1 MYLVQVLEHKL
12 KVLKQTRGLATVTSR
27 FRRYFLLHHLNFI
40 DLQDLVAK
48 VSRSPFL
55 GLCCPMQS
63 YEHSWYNCSTCC
75 GPSHWSAP
83 LTLTSVMLTH
93 TKLTLSLITILVAL
107 EGIESF
113 APHSPTGG
121 ICSPPQASCSRS
133 RLLSTSDNDQPTEVP
148 REDELSD
155 LDARVL
161 QSMLQDGSLDLT
173 TEDDMLKLL
182 ERASGPKDAPKP
194 ASPSDSDYESQ
205 TLQALL
211 DTKLWKALSAKKD
224 DLLES
229 AKIYIENRIERDTK
243 LLASLGLFV
252 WDRVV
257 RDVARA
263 LPAAGSSGAAVGRAV
278 RTATKQLGSASSFRD
293 VVNEAVKSST
303 QPEKLNL
310 QDVNLYE
317 ELNTPLDE
325 IKSVTQAIQD
335 ILKGE
340 TSASSSQRGIR
351 SAAPAGQKT
360 RTERQQRAYQKRKQT
375 VLKREKEGLDVR
387 RVAGTVVDAA
397 YEVRRDLQVEVN
409 KPGYKTERVRTAI
422 AAGAETTS
430 RVIAAARDGQP
441 GAWKNILFGSKAKE
455 QVLELES
462 ADSLLPVLPD
472 LPEIPSEPVLVA
484 PLVPLPAELLDEQ
497 ASVVSRLKL
506 CIEKPEDTWLTQT
519 VLASTTTKVD
529 SDALRDVVTAM
540 IIARDDLTVTEPEPK
555 SMKNLIS
562 NLRKVKSTI
571 DAVNAMAEASAGPQI
586 ANNMRNILYGYDPD
600 DEIQP
605 TLLALDDIQAIY
617 QKDVID
623 AEKTAEAMYEAAVEE
638 RERAIVE
645 WEKVFNERERIIQ
658 QAKEIAANLAAEEA
672 LAAATAEAAMSR
684 RQTRAESGVA
694 TDVTVDT
701 TAIDASFEK
710 SRSTAP
716 RYTSSSDVE
725 VVVDDFTESAVAEV
739 VIDDYDVDD
748 EDVIL
753 RTVSDVLDDEE
764 DEPNLLADVTL
775 RSLDVV
781 LAVSEKAILLLP
793 GVIKVAVTASSRL
806 DNVSRGGLGRIG
818 WNRLGHTDK
827 GSKRY

>member
-1 MYLVQVLEHKL
+1 MEVQ
-12 KVLKQTRGLATVTSR
+12 
-27 FRRYFLLHHLNFI
+27 
-40 DLQDLVAK
+40 
-48 VSRSPFL
+48 
-55 GLCCPMQS
+55 
-63 YEHSWYNCSTCC
+63 
-75 GPSHWSAP
+75 
-83 LTLTSVMLTH
+83 
-93 TKLTLSLITILVAL
+93 
-107 EGIESF
+107 
-113 APHSPTGG
+113 
-121 ICSPPQASCSRS
+121 
-133 RLLSTSDNDQPTEVP
+133 
-148 REDELSD
+148 REDEQLSD

-161 QSMLQDGSLDLT
+161 KSMLQDGSLDLT
-173 TEDDMLKLL
+173 TEEDMLKLI

-194 ASPSDSDYESQ
+194 EIPRDNSDYESQ
-205 TLQALL
+205 TLQALM

-278 RTATKQLGSASSFRD
+278 RTATKQLGSASSLRD
-293 VVNEAVKSST
+293 VVNEAVKAST
-303 QPEKLNL
+303 QTEKPMNL
-310 QDVNLYE
+310 DDVNLYE

-340 TSASSSQRGIR
+340 TAASTSQRGIR

-360 RTERQQRAYQKRKQT
+360 RTERQQRAYQKRKQS

-462 ADSLLPVLPD
+462 ADSPLPIIPELPD
-472 LPEIPSEPVLVA
+472 LPEIPPEPVLVV
-484 PLVPLPAELLDEQ
+484 PRVPLPAELLDEQ

-519 VLASTTTKVD
+519 VLASTTVKVN

-540 IIARDDLTVTEPEPK
+540 IIARDDLGIKEPEPK
-555 SMKNLIS
+555 SIKDLIS
-562 NLRKVKSTI
+562 SLRKVKSTI
-571 DAVNAMAEASAGPQI
+571 DAVNSVAEAAAGLQL
-586 ANNMRNILYGYDPD
+586 ANNLRDILYGYDPE

-617 QKDVID
+617 QKDVVD
-623 AEKTAEAMYEAAVEE
+623 AENAAQAMYEAAVQD
-638 RERAIVE
+638 RERTIFE
-645 WEKVFNERERIIQ
+645 WERVFDERERIIQ
-658 QAKEIAANLAAEEA
+658 EAKEVAAKLAAEEKA
-672 LAAATAEAAMSR
+672 SAAAAAEAAISR
-684 RQTRAESGVA
+684 RRTNAESGLAMDA
-694 TDVTVDT
+694 TIDA

-710 SRSTAP
+710 SRSTAA
-716 RYTSSSDVE
+716 RYTSRSDVE
-725 VVVDDFTESAVAEV
+725 VVVDDVLESAVAEV
-739 VIDDYDVDD
+739 ILDDYDFDD
-748 EDVIL
+748 EDVML

-764 DEPNLLADVTL
+764 DKPNLLADATL

-781 LAVSEKAILLLP
+781 LAVSEKAILMLP
-793 GVIKVAVTASSRL
+793 GVINVAVTASSRL
-806 DNVSRGGLGRIG
+806 DNASRGGLGRIG
-818 WNRLGHTDK
+818 WSRLGHTDK